1 MKITDIKATPVNMPL
16 EVPFHWAGG
25 LYPGTS
31 KVIVEVETDVGVV
44 GLGEA
49 HSTDCLH
56 HIQAMTNEP
65 NQSLFRWQYLDV
77 IEGGP
82 FRQTHNVVRVPEG
95 PGLGVIL
102 DRKAWQRMNEDF
114 VDNGPMDHFQNPA
127 APGRFQRLPL
137 N

>member
-1 MKITDIKATPVNMPL
+1 MKITDIKVTPVNMTL
-16 EVPFHWAGG
+16 EVPFYWNGG
-25 LYPGTS
+25 LYSGTS
-31 KVIVEVETDVGVV
+31 KVIVDVETDVGVV
-44 GLGEA
+44 GLGKA
-49 HSTDCLH
+49 PLTDCLH

-82 FRQTHNVVRVPEG
+82 FRQTHNVVRVHEG

-114 VDNGPMDHFQNPA
+114 VDNGPMDHFQNPVTPA
-127 APGRFQRLPL
+127 ASNACP
-137 N
+137 